1 VLAVATQRGIEA
13 TTAALVAVLEAATPA
28 SGLPAIRCAA
38 YRTADL
44 SSPMVE
50 GVSVYLHN
58 LWLATSRARP
68 APGGMAAPAVVV
80 ELHYLVTAW
89 APDSARQQRL
99 LGWAVQTLLA
109 TPVLPAA
116 ALDAGEEEVFSA
128 GEQVTVTWESLGI
141 EQLAAIWHGAR
152 AACQPSGAFVARFQL
167 G

>member
-1 VLAVATQRGIEA
+1 MVAVATHRGIEA
-13 TTAALVAVLEAATPA
+13 TTAALVAVLEAATAAGEPPA
-28 SGLPAIRCAA
+28 VECAA

-44 SSPMVE
+44 STPMEE

-58 LWLATSRARP
+58 VWLATGRARP
-68 APGGMAAPAVVV
+68 SPGATGAPAVVV

-89 APDSARQQRL
+89 GPDSARQQRL
-99 LGWAVQTLLA
+99 LGWAIETLLA

-116 ALDAGEEEVFSA
+116 ALDTAEDVFAA

-141 EQLAAIWHGAR
+141 EQLAAIWQVAR
-152 AACQPSGAFVARFQL
+152 ATSQPSGAFVARVQL